1 MQGFDQERL
10 SAWGESRK
18 YFSLSFPKRQ
28 GRGRAAP
35 TRPLFHYNSRPDL
48 VGRGLGEDLAVVR
61 DGAGTGGAAAA

>member
-18 YFSLSFPKRQ
+18 YFSLSFPERQ

-35 TRPLFHYNSRPDL
+35 TRPLFHYNSRPIRTLSD
-48 VGRGLGEDLAVVR
+48 
-61 DGAGTGGAAAA
+61 AGSAKI

>member
-10 SAWGESRK
+10 SVWGESRK
-18 YFSLSFPKRQ
+18 YFSLSFPERQ

-35 TRPLFHYNSRPDL
+35 TRPLFHYN

-61 DGAGTGGAAAA
+61 DGAGTGGAAAT